1 MKENTLLEDLRKG
14 KELSFRQQLLLVITL
29 SYPAIIAQLSS
40 VVMQYIDSA
49 MVGRLGADKAA
60 SIGLISSTTW
70 LVGGLYTAL
79 AMGYYVQ
86 VAQRIGANE
95 EKKARS
101 TMLHGLIICLMFSV
115 VLLAAGLFTI
125 KSLPIW
131 LGGSGS
137 IAIDSSRYLLIY
149 VLSLPFLV
157 TRFSAGGMLQS
168 SGAMKITSLINVL
181 MCVLDVIFN
190 FFLIFPG
197 RYVDVSDFR
206 LYIPGAGLDVMGSS
220 LGTALSEV
228 VGALLMLYFLLVK
241 NPILHLRK
249 DENPDLLNLFGSDLK
264 KAMAIA
270 TPVAIV
276 KFIMGTAQVTI
287 TKIVAPLGAI
297 SIAANS
303 FAITAESFCYMPGFG
318 ISFAGTTLVAQSIG
332 ANRKNL
338 AVRLSWLVT
347 VLGIIVLGLAG
358 VLLYAFSPQLMAILS
373 PDPDIQALGINV
385 LRIEAFAEPLFGAA
399 LVVAGIFRGTGGS
412 LKPSVVNLI
421 SMWFVRI
428 PLAMFLSPRIGLQ
441 GVWIA
446 MCIELCV
453 RGGLLLVMQALWSA
467 QIKKAAANPII

>member
-1 MKENTLLEDLRKG
+1 M
-14 KELSFRQQLLLVITL
+14 
-29 SYPAIIAQLSS
+29 
-40 VVMQYIDSA
+40 
-49 MVGRLGADKAA
+49 
-60 SIGLISSTTW
+60 
-70 LVGGLYTAL
+70 
-79 AMGYYVQ
+79 
-86 VAQRIGANE
+86 
-95 EKKARS
+95 
-101 TMLHGLIICLMFSV
+101 
-115 VLLAAGLFTI
+115 
-125 KSLPIW
+125 
-131 LGGSGS
+131 
-137 IAIDSSRYLLIY
+137 
-149 VLSLPFLV
+149 
-157 TRFSAGGMLQS
+157 
-168 SGAMKITSLINVL
+168 
-181 MCVLDVIFN
+181 
-190 FFLIFPG
+190 
-197 RYVDVSDFR
+197 
-206 LYIPGAGLDVMGSS
+206 
-220 LGTALSEV
+220 
-228 VGALLMLYFLLVK
+228 VK

-249 DENPDLLNLFGSDLK
+249 DENPDLLNLFGSDPK

-270 TPVAIV
+270 TPVAIE
-276 KFIMGTAQVTI
+276 KYIMGTAQVTI

-399 LVVAGIFRGTGGS
+399 LVVAGIFRGTGDS